1 MLYKKINQSAT
12 IKTIAISLLMIN
24 FLISGQAQTTLVAQ
38 KKMTAQEYIE
48 KFKEIA
54 IREMERKQIPASIT
68 LAQGLHESS
77 NGNSRLA
84 TEANNHFGI
93 KCHKNWTGET
103 FYMWDDDPTESCFRK
118 YDNAETSYVD
128 HSEFLLKDRYKE
140 LFSFDITD
148 YESWAHGLKKAGYAT
163 DSAYAK
169 KLIANIQRHKLYE
182 YDLAMSMVDI
192 DNFEMNN
199 EENGSEIYVTPQNLN
214 RQLRRKTRSN
224 IFKEYQ
230 KGLFQQNG
238 ITYAVARENETA
250 LEFAARFD
258 IPYRKFLI
266 FNDLV
271 DGDKLVSYQYCF
283 IQPKKQ
289 KYKGTESFHKIEA
302 NETMY
307 EIAQYYGLK
316 LSDLLERNLLK
327 EGQEPKVGEVVLL
340 NDKAATAPKTR
351 SNYEIERDIQ
361 FEEST
366 PNQKITEEKKQEQKI
381 NTDKVNNSLKLD
393 VPVYSNETYNPAK
406 QVNSSTE
413 NDEKFENISFPAED
427 KSDFSLEP
435 ESEINNNESK
445 VNTAPALSEK
455 EYVIH
460 NVENGETLFS
470 IGRKYGVS
478 WDKIRD
484 YNQLDKI
491 SLETN
496 QEIKIPRL

>member
-1 MLYKKINQSAT
+1 
-12 IKTIAISLLMIN
+12 
-24 FLISGQAQTTLVAQ
+24 
-38 KKMTAQEYIE
+38 
-48 KFKEIA
+48 
-54 IREMERKQIPASIT
+54 
-68 LAQGLHESS
+68 
-77 NGNSRLA
+77 
-84 TEANNHFGI
+84 
-93 KCHKNWTGET
+93 
-103 FYMWDDDPTESCFRK
+103 
-118 YDNAETSYVD
+118 
-128 HSEFLLKDRYKE
+128 
-140 LFSFDITD
+140 
-148 YESWAHGLKKAGYAT
+148 
-163 DSAYAK
+163 
-169 KLIANIQRHKLYE
+169 
-182 YDLAMSMVDI
+182 
-192 DNFEMNN
+192 
-199 EENGSEIYVTPQNLN
+199 
-214 RQLRRKTRSN
+214 
-224 IFKEYQ
+224 
-230 KGLFQQNG
+230 
-238 ITYAVARENETA
+238 
-250 LEFAARFD
+250 
-258 IPYRKFLI
+258 
-266 FNDLV
+266 
-271 DGDKLVSYQYCF
+271 
-283 IQPKKQ
+283 
-289 KYKGTESFHKIEA
+289 
-302 NETMY
+302 
-307 EIAQYYGLK
+307 
-316 LSDLLERNLLK
+316 LERNLLK

-366 PNQKITEEKKQEQKI
+366 PNQKIIEEKKQEQKI

-491 SLETN
+491 TLETN

>member
-1 MLYKKINQSAT
+1 
-12 IKTIAISLLMIN
+12 
-24 FLISGQAQTTLVAQ
+24 
-38 KKMTAQEYIE
+38 
-48 KFKEIA
+48 
-54 IREMERKQIPASIT
+54 
-68 LAQGLHESS
+68 
-77 NGNSRLA
+77 
-84 TEANNHFGI
+84 
-93 KCHKNWTGET
+93 
-103 FYMWDDDPTESCFRK
+103 
-118 YDNAETSYVD
+118 
-128 HSEFLLKDRYKE
+128 
-140 LFSFDITD
+140 
-148 YESWAHGLKKAGYAT
+148 
-163 DSAYAK
+163 
-169 KLIANIQRHKLYE
+169 
-182 YDLAMSMVDI
+182 
-192 DNFEMNN
+192 
-199 EENGSEIYVTPQNLN
+199 
-214 RQLRRKTRSN
+214 
-224 IFKEYQ
+224 
-230 KGLFQQNG
+230 
-238 ITYAVARENETA
+238 
-250 LEFAARFD
+250 
-258 IPYRKFLI
+258 
-266 FNDLV
+266 
-271 DGDKLVSYQYCF
+271 
-283 IQPKKQ
+283 
-289 KYKGTESFHKIEA
+289 
-302 NETMY
+302 MY

-366 PNQKITEEKKQEQKI
+366 PNQKIIEEKKQEQKI

-413 NDEKFENISFPAED
+413 NDEKFENINFPAED

-491 SLETN
+491 TLETN